1 MRADKILNLV
11 EIMQYLMLHNMSDE
25 AMKVYRKL
33 RDEVG
38 AMGIPTMTLGTTELQ
53 PDNSNLTGVAR
64 PPEGKT
70 LAGEL
75 KAQMEKKGMDAA
87 AVAKAA
93 GKDVAFVEKVLNDP
107 DVKLTKREA
116 QALALAFGL
125 DHGYLNDFISL
136 AGHAMDQTDPTDIT
150 IVICQQKEVYNTAD
164 INEYLEYCELEML

>member
-1 MRADKILNLV
+1 MHPDKIFNLV
-11 EIMQYLMLHNMSDE
+11 EIMQYLMLHGMTDE

-38 AMGIPTMTLGTTELQ
+38 VMGIPTMTLGTTELQ
-53 PDNSNLTGVAR
+53 PDNSNLNGVPKA
-64 PPEGKT
+64 PEGKT

-75 KAQMEKKGMDAA
+75 KAQMEKNGMDAA

-107 DVKLTKREA
+107 NVKLTKREA

-125 DHGYLNDFISL
+125 DHGYLNDFLGL
-136 AGHAMDQTDPTDIT
+136 AGHAMDQTDSTDIA
-150 IVICQQKEVYNTAD
+150 IVICQQKEVHTTEA